1 MYLQISKFQPHIAY
15 KVTAYKRMYFSIY
28 FIIFLV
34 QIIGPAYLKLHN
46 FLRVL
51 RMVLQNY
58 KLKEILLTFI

>member
-1 MYLQISKFQPHIAY
+1 MHLQISKFQPHLAY
-15 KVTAYKRMYFSIY
+15 KVTAYERMYFSIY
-28 FIIFLV
+28 SIIFLV

-58 KLKEILLTFI
+58 